1 MSSVTSPLAGIKV
14 IEICHVAAGPFCG
27 MMLGDLGAEV
37 FKIEHPVGGDTLRTW
52 PPHSG
57 PEEDKF
63 SENFA
68 SLNRN
73 KMSFALDLKSPSGK
87 AEALAL
93 ISEGDVLIENN
104 RPGVLD
110 RLGLGF
116 DDVRT
121 VNPRIIYCS
130 ISAYGQSGPRA
141 MEGGFDVTVQAISG
155 IMSVTGEPTGGP
167 VKAGVPISDFAAGLY
182 AAYAI
187 AAHLRVG
194 SQREAVHIDVP
205 MMGASLAFAALQ
217 VSEYFGSGRDP
228 VRLGSAHPRN
238 APYQAFKARDKYFV
252 MAAGTQSLWQT
263 VCGAITR
270 EDLLNDPRFAS
281 PALRARNQES
291 LRETLE
297 ATFSSFD
304 AADIIAKLACLGVPC
319 VPINSYSE
327 AVEDPQVA
335 HMGWVE
341 PVTLPNGVE
350 TRTLG
355 FPLRFNG
362 ERPEI
367 RLRPPRLGEHS
378 IK

>member
-1 MSSVTSPLAGIKV
+1 MSSVTSPLAGVKV
-14 IEICHVAAGPFCG
+14 VEICHVAAGPFCG
-27 MMLGDLGAEV
+27 MLLGDLGAEV
-37 FKIEHPVGGDTLRTW
+37 IKIEHPEGGDTMRTW

-57 PEEDKF
+57 PEGDTF

-73 KMSFALDLKSPSGK
+73 KMSFALDLKSAEGK
-87 AEALAL
+87 AKALSL
-93 ISEGDVLIENN
+93 ISEADVLIENN
-104 RPGVLD
+104 RAGVLN

-116 DDVRT
+116 DDAKA

-155 IMSVTGEPTGGP
+155 VMSVTGEPAGGP

-182 AAYAI
+182 AAYAV
-187 AAHLRVG
+187 AAQLRLG
-194 SQREAVHIDVP
+194 SQRQAVHIDVP
-205 MMGASLAFAALQ
+205 MMGASLAVSALQ

-263 VCGAITR
+263 VCRTMAR
-270 EDLLNDPRFAS
+270 EDLLNDPRFESAAS
-281 PALRARNQES
+281 RARHQDALRQ
-291 LRETLE
+291 TLE
-297 ATFSSFD
+297 ETFSHFE
-304 AADIIAKLACLGVPC
+304 AADIIAKLAPLGVPC

-327 AVEDPQVA
+327 AVEDPQVK

-341 PVTLPNGVE
+341 PVTLPNGVK

-362 ERPEI
+362 ENPGI
-367 RLRPPRLGEHS
+367 RLPPPRLGADS
-378 IK
+378 SK